1 MPALLFSEYS
11 YKRLETRYMH
21 TVLIPP
27 ARTLPSIDANEIA
40 FAMALFVG
48 AANGRIYAP
57 DIGASGFP
65 LSENLYEVCDGDFGN
80 AADMDEGSRESS
92 TPAPL
97 SRAISVL
104 WHHYNGDERQ
114 RAIWSRVVAFHAM
127 MVGSKGA
134 VVDHWTVPC
143 AESPAEVSL
152 SSAVVNAVA
161 TAPLGEFGQFDTL
174 DFVRVVKEF
183 DAQLKPIF
191 APVSDKR
198 SLSYPSIGVSE
209 DSTQTDGVSQNDV
222 AESVLITQTN
232 TAASAVSQEVRKFSA
247 FERLNQPL
255 GAVVGSAGFRAMFS
269 RAVAINRAEFPWLSS
284 LKITSDGRVLG
295 FGAGAVD
302 PGPASLA
309 QAEVA
314 LVTSLLELL
323 RQFVGDG
330 VTLRLLQTVAEVI
343 PPNYINQQAFLQ
355 QHVD

>member
-1 MPALLFSEYS
+1 MNTA
-11 YKRLETRYMH
+11 
-21 TVLIPP
+21 LIPP
-27 ARTLPSIDANEIA
+27 DRTLPSIDANEIA

-65 LSENLYEVCDGDFGN
+65 LNENLYEVCEGGFGDAG
-80 AADMDEGSRESS
+80 DMDEASRESS

-143 AESPAEVSL
+143 VESPAEVSL

-161 TAPLGEFGQFDTL
+161 TAPLGEFGQFDTF

-183 DAQLKPIF
+183 DAQFKPIS
-191 APVSDKR
+191 APISGKH
-198 SLSYPSIGVSE
+198 SLSLPSIGVSE
-209 DSTQTDGVSQNDV
+209 DSTQTHGVSQKDF
-222 AESVLITQTN
+222 AESVLTTR
-232 TAASAVSQEVRKFSA
+232 TDMAASAVSPEVRRFSA

-255 GAVVGSAGFRAMFS
+255 GAVAGSAGFRALFS

-284 LKITSDGRVLG
+284 LQITNDGRGLD
-295 FGAGAVD
+295 FGAGTID

-309 QAEVA
+309 RAEVA

-330 VTLRLLQTVAEVI
+330 VTLRLLETVAEVI
-343 PPNYINQQAFLQ
+343 PPNYMNQQAFLQ
-355 QHVD
+355 RHAD